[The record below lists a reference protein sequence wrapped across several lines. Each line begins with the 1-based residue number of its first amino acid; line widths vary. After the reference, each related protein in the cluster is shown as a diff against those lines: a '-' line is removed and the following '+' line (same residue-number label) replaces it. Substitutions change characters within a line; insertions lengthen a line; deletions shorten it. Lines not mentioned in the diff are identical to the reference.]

1 MKATI
6 WATAALVTITFTI
19 AFAAIMFQESFPK
32 GQAII
37 MTGSSLTITMIALS
51 LVNIIREWSKN

>member
-6 WATAALVTITFTI
+6 WATAALITIAFTI
-19 AFAAIMFQESFPK
+19 AFAAFTFEESFAK

-37 MTGSSLTITMIALS
+37 LTGSALTITMVLMS